1 MSFLFRFKDKKDL
14 PENIDELKKLH
25 EDIQIV
31 RVPRQAKK
39 KLSFAFF
46 EFGSE
51 AKADEAKVSFSN
63 LTTNSSVHL
72 VFILCIFTL
81 TF

>member
-1 MSFLFRFKDKKDL
+1 M
-14 PENIDELKKLH
+14 KKLH

-51 AKADEAKVSFSN
+51 AKCEEAKVIYFLN
-63 LTTNSSVHL
+63 LTTNSSTHPLSFL
-72 VFILCIFTL
+72 VFYADILIIYYEFIGSIGDK
-81 TF
+81 

>member
-1 MSFLFRFKDKKDL
+1 M
-14 PENIDELKKLH
+14 KKLH

-51 AKADEAKVSFSN
+51 AKCEEAKVIFFSDV
-63 LTTNSSVHL
+63 TTILSMPPL
-72 VFILCIFTL
+72 FFVFLS
-81 TF
+81 

>member
-1 MSFLFRFKDKKDL
+1 M
-14 PENIDELKKLH
+14 H

-51 AKADEAKVSFSN
+51 AKCEEAKVIF
-63 LTTNSSVHL
+63 
-72 VFILCIFTL
+72 FQILQLIRQCILYF
-81 TF
+81 